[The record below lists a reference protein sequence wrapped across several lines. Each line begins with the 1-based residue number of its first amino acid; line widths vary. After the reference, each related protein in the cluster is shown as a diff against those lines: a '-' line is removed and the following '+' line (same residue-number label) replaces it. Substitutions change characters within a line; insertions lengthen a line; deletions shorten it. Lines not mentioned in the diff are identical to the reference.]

1 MKKLVFILFLAIAG
15 IHAFAKEYHVA
26 KTGKDSNPGTKEAP
40 FLTISKA
47 ALLMKSADTVTVHAG
62 VYREWVSPF
71 NSGLNKYSHIVYRAA
86 EGEEVWIKGSEEI
99 KTWKKEK
106 GMDGVWK
113 AVVPNT
119 IFGDFNPFAMPLEGD
134 WLVYTSGTTLHLG
147 EVYLNNKSLYESPG
161 IEQVKNATPTPPR
174 QGPGGNAMAG
184 GGATQD
190 PEGAKYRWYAEVGDT
205 ETTIWAN
212 FHQYDPNRE
221 LVEINARP
229 AVFFPREQGVNY
241 IKVSG
246 FKLSQAATQWAPPT
260 ARQTGLIGPNWSKG
274 WIIENNEISNS
285 KCTGISLGKERASG
299 QNLWL
304 TENTL
309 TGFNRELEAIFKAH
323 SLGWNK
329 DNIGSHLIS
338 GNEIFHCGQTGI
350 CGHLGAIFSI
360 IENNYIHDINTKR
373 EFFGYELG
381 CIKLHA
387 AIDVI
392 IRNNYLDNCLYGMWL
407 DWQAIG
413 TRVTGN
419 VFINNDGWDLW
430 TEVTHGPCLV
440 DNNLFLSS
448 VSFFDMAQGV
458 AMVHNLFAGQL
469 NPRKELNRYTP
480 YHVPH
485 STTVAGVMN
494 FSNGDNRF
502 YNNIFTVNPAS
513 TLPNKTKGLADYD
526 SLPAYFP
533 GIYQTM
539 NERGGGGEWQR
550 PRIPFQLAM
559 HVNSNLY
566 YNGVTPY
573 AHEKYNVTSP
583 FDVHP
588 VVEKRGNEIVL
599 KLNLDNSVSQ
609 IRTTPVN
616 TAMLGVTYY
625 SNGFY
630 ENPDGTPLAIDKDF
644 LGNSRSLENPKP
656 GPFEQIRA
664 GAQEIV
670 IWKKK

>member
-1 MKKLVFILFLAIAG
+1 MKKFLFITLAALFSVAS
-15 IHAFAKEYHVA
+15 FAREYHVA
-26 KTGKDSNPGTKEAP
+26 KTGKDANPGTKDAP

-47 ALLMKSADTVTVHAG
+47 ALIMKSSDTVTVHAG
-62 VYREWVSPF
+62 IYREWVSPF

-86 EGEEVWIKGSEEI
+86 EGEEVWIKGSEEV
-99 KTWKKEK
+99 KVWKKEK
-106 GMDGVWK
+106 GTASVWK
-113 AVVPNT
+113 AVVPNSV
-119 IFGDFNPFAMPLEGD
+119 FADFNPFALNLEGD
-134 WLVYTSGTTLHLG
+134 WLANTGGITLHLG
-147 EVYLNNKSLYESPG
+147 EVYLNNKSLYETDD
-161 IEQVKNATPTPPR
+161 IEKVKNPVVDAPLPTPTTSSMMMGR
-174 QGPGGNAMAG
+174 GVS
-184 GGATQD
+184 QD
-190 PEGAKYRWYAEVGDT
+190 PDGSLYKWYAEVSDT

-212 FHQYDPNRE
+212 FHQYDPNKE

-229 AVFFPREQGVNY
+229 AVFFPKEQGVDY

-246 FKLSQAATQWAPPT
+246 FKLAQAATQWAPPT

-285 KCTGISLGKERASG
+285 KCSGISLGKERASG
-299 QNLWL
+299 QNLWI

-309 TGFNRELEAIFKAH
+309 TGFNRELESIFKAF

-338 GNEIFHCGQTGI
+338 NNEIFNCGQTGI
-350 CGHLGAIFSI
+350 CGHLGAIFSV
-360 IENNYIHDINTKR
+360 IEHNYIHDINTKR
-373 EFFGYELG
+373 EFYGFELG

-392 IRNNYLDNCLYGMWL
+392 IRNNYLDNCVYGMWL

-419 VFINNDGWDLW
+419 VFINNSGWDLW

-440 DNNLFLSS
+440 DNNLFLSN
-448 VSFFDMAQGV
+448 VSFYDMAHGV

-469 NPRKELNRYTP
+469 NPRPELTRYTP

-494 FSNGDNRF
+494 FANGDDRF
-502 YNNIFTVNPAS
+502 YNNIFTVNPES
-513 TLPNKTKGLADYD
+513 TLEDKAKGLTSYD
-526 SLPAYFP
+526 TIPPYYD
-533 GIYQTM
+533 GIYWDM
-539 NERGGGGEWQR
+539 NYVAPGQR
-550 PRIPFQLAM
+550 RPNSFKLAM

-566 YNGVTPY
+566 YNGVKPY
-573 AHEKYNVTSP
+573 AHEKYNVTSS
-583 FDVHP
+583 FDVRP
-588 VVEKRGNEIVL
+588 VVEKRGNEFVL
-599 KLNLDNSVSQ
+599 KLNFDNS
-609 IRTTPVN
+609 INDIKTTPVN
-616 TAMLGVTYY
+616 TAMLGSTYY

-630 ENPDGTPLAIDKDF
+630 ENPDGTPLSIDKDF
-644 LGNSRSLENPKP
+644 LNNSRSLSNPKV

-670 IWKKK
+670 IWRKK

>member
-1 MKKLVFILFLAIAG
+1 MKKVLFIMIATLLSVPS
-15 IHAFAKEYHVA
+15 FSREYHVA
-26 KTGKDSNPGTKEAP
+26 KTGKDVNPGTKEAP

-47 ALLMKSADTVTVHAG
+47 AYNMKSGDTVTVHAG
-62 VYREWVSPF
+62 IYREWVSPF
-71 NSGLNKYSHIVYRAA
+71 NSGMNKYSHIVYQAA
-86 EGEEVWIKGSEEI
+86 PGEDVWIKGSEEV

-106 GMDGVWK
+106 GTTDVWK

-119 IFGDFNPFAMPLEGD
+119 VFGDFNPFAIELKGD
-134 WLVYTSGTTLHLG
+134 WLVNTGGMTLHLG
-147 EVYLNNKSLYESPG
+147 EVYLNNKSLYETDAL
-161 IEQVKNATPTPPR
+161 ERVKNPVVEPVR
-174 QGPGGNAMAG
+174 GPANAMMG
-184 GGATQD
+184 GGTSQD
-190 PEGAKYRWYAEVGDT
+190 PEGALFKWYAEVGDT

-212 FHQYDPNRE
+212 FHQYDPNKE

-229 AVFFPREQGVNY
+229 AVFFPKEQGVNY

-274 WIIENNEISNS
+274 WIIDNNEISNS
-285 KCTGISLGKERASG
+285 KCSGISLGKERASG
-299 QNLWL
+299 QNLWI

-309 TGFNRELEAIFKAH
+309 TGFNRELESIFKAY

-338 GNEIFHCGQTGI
+338 NNEIFNCGQTGI
-350 CGHLGAIFSI
+350 CGHLGSIFSI
-360 IENNYIHDINTKR
+360 IEHNYIHDINSKR

-413 TRVTGN
+413 TRVSGN

-440 DNNLFLSS
+440 DNNLFLSK
-448 VSFFDMAQGV
+448 VSFYDMAQGV

-469 NPRKELNRYTP
+469 TPRKELNRYTP

-494 FSNGDNRF
+494 FSNGDDRF
-502 YNNIFTVNPAS
+502 YNNIFTVNPES
-513 TLPNKTKGLADYD
+513 TLPDKTKGLADYD
-526 SLPAYFP
+526 SLPAYYE
-533 GIYQTM
+533 GIYWEQ
-539 NERGGGGEWQR
+539 NSRPNAGGQRGAT
-550 PRIPFQLAM
+550 FKLAM
-559 HVNSNLY
+559 YVNSNLY
-566 YNGVTPY
+566 YNGVKPY
-573 AHEKYNVTSP
+573 AHEKYNVTSS
-583 FDVHP
+583 FDLHP
-588 VVEKRGNEIVL
+588 VVEKRGNEFVL
-599 KLNLDNSVSQ
+599 KLNFDGAINN
-609 IRTTPVN
+609 IKTTPVN
-616 TAMLGVTYY
+616 TALLGATYY

-644 LGNSRSLENPKP
+644 LGNSRSQTNPKA
-656 GPFEQIRA
+656 GPFEQVRT

-670 IWKKK
+670 IWRKK